1 MEVSAWQ
8 WSTTK
13 LIAFEYNFHTGL
25 RLSDIGPTAFHLG
38 WVQFIALHLSIIL
51 LADGR
56 PPPPNFL
63 FNSYNEVFLVN
74 STQATLQYIYNT
86 KDCL

>member
-1 MEVSAWQ
+1 LTPLLLLSKRAGSMEVSAWQ

-51 LADGR
+51 LADER
-56 PPPPNFL
+56 PPPHTL
-63 FNSYNEVFLVN
+63 F
-74 STQATLQYIYNT
+74 I
-86 KDCL
+86 

>member
-25 RLSDIGPTAFHLG
+25 RPSDIGPTAFHLG

-56 PPPPNFL
+56 PPPPTTFYLIHITRFFWLIQLKLL
-63 FNSYNEVFLVN
+63 FNI
-74 STQATLQYIYNT
+74 YI
-86 KDCL
+86 